1 MDARAYDDR
10 LYVYIAEVRIVS
22 EHRKKTS
29 LAFSLALSL
38 SLSLFHA
45 PARPRQAGTLSS
57 HMQDQRIGCSNIR
70 FNSASHARCAWSLS
84 DSSESDGIEEGGET
98 GSVADGVN
106 GIFSIARAI

>member
-22 EHRKKTS
+22 EHRKKLRLLS
-29 LAFSLALSL
+29 PSLSL
-38 SLSLFHA
+38 SLSFFHA

>member
-1 MDARAYDDR
+1 MDARASDDR
-10 LYVYIAEVRIVS
+10 LYVYIAVVRIVS
-22 EHRKKTS
+22 EHRKN
-29 LAFSLALSL
+29 LACFPLALSL

>member
-1 MDARAYDDR
+1 MDARAYDDL

-22 EHRKKTS
+22 EHRKKLRLLS
-29 LAFSLALSL
+29 PSLALSL
-38 SLSLFHA
+38 SFFHA

>member
-22 EHRKKTS
+22 EHRKN
-29 LAFSLALSL
+29 LACFLPRSL
-38 SLSLFHA
+38 SLSFFHA

>member
-38 SLSLFHA
+38 SLSFMHPLV
-45 PARPRQAGTLSS
+45 P
-57 HMQDQRIGCSNIR
+57 DK
-70 FNSASHARCAWSLS
+70 
-84 DSSESDGIEEGGET
+84 
-98 GSVADGVN
+98 
-106 GIFSIARAI
+106 RALCPLKCKINA

>member
-10 LYVYIAEVRIVS
+10 LYVYIAVVLIVS
-22 EHRKKTS
+22 EHRKN
-29 LAFSLALSL
+29 LACFLTR

>member
-1 MDARAYDDR
+1 MLVRMMIVCMYILQKFVEFLNTEKKLR
-10 LYVYIAEVRIVS
+10 LLS
-22 EHRKKTS
+22 P
-29 LAFSLALSL
+29 SL
-38 SLSLFHA
+38 SLSFFHA

>member
-22 EHRKKTS
+22 EHQKKLRLLS
-29 LAFSLALSL
+29 PSL
-38 SLSLFHA
+38 SLSFFHA